1 MLPWILKNRPIWS
14 HCLVYNVT
22 MYFASQIVALDWQN
36 RAATHVC
43 SLRSHLSK
51 CKQSKGVGPWRGSVT
66 GLTKHNI
73 TIYLVPW
80 HHNWSAKAKVI
91 TITKLML
98 SLSTLSHTYMF
109 EKDWQEYFFGSIW
122 VSINSRKVTNE
133 FVTFAA
139 SKLRQNLAEVYS
151 SSWRRHSFNQHY
163 LLDITCS

>member
-80 HHNWSAKAKVI
+80 HHNWSAQVKVI
-91 TITKLML
+91 TITSDTFLKVPGGTI
-98 SLSTLSHTYMF
+98 SLGEEHDNSWEMKARICPSTSVVFIKCQNNREYM
-109 EKDWQEYFFGSIW
+109 KWNNQICLIFGQIELHGLGHW
-122 VSINSRKVTNE
+122 P
-133 FVTFAA
+133 
-139 SKLRQNLAEVYS
+139 
-151 SSWRRHSFNQHY
+151 
-163 LLDITCS
+163 